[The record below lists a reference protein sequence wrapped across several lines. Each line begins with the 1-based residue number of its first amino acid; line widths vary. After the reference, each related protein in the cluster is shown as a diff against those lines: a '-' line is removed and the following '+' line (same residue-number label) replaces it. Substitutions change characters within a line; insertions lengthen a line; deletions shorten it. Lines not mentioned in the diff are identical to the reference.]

1 MNVSTPNAP
10 EAIPAPDPAALSP
23 NGSDAP
29 NGEAV
34 ESPVIAVS
42 RQIFVTHLEIKT
54 PDGQSYLEGG
64 ARKLV
69 KAESEPLSQ
78 FLADAEITRAG
89 GPQRRDVTLNYFF
102 GTIPK
107 GQWRQMKFVTPGM
120 LESFEK
126 AAQEFYR
133 RAHANQNLAQFQRQ
147 ARMGFRLPDP
157 DLEPESYWLVGD
169 RFNPKLVVLW
179 GCEKLDV
186 NKRPIPSLPLVK
198 DKELFPS
205 NPTTVVDKLRSR
217 LLSWEGILQ
226 ENLELIAEKR
236 EALGRFIAR
245 PVYDPQYQQ
254 IVALRPILAPD
265 TAYPISKFRPLKKIP
280 TTEIAAFDKAARA
293 YYDKAHEDADAREA
307 YPDGTPYEREI
318 RRNFRLPDV
327 DIAAGRANKIVPGM
341 EGLDELM
348 NVQKKQS
355 NGKPSGNKKSE
366 TPRISY
372 WVYGKRLTKRLMVC
386 VEGTEPIEQSL
397 YLRRDEALDI
407 PPGSKGKIR
416 FPQAGGLGL
425 EEKPETVVE
434 KLWLRELTWIARSIR
449 SAAVL
454 AVLGILTFIFLQFV
468 YVRLSP
474 SGRAVVADAKLDP
487 DNLRNIIVVKF
498 NAAVKP
504 DSIPAVPEKSSAHPP
519 YMLQGPELG
528 ALQVKSV
535 KLDPENPKQLLFY
548 MNRAVPD
555 GPERTEDKILLNSL
569 RPKFGRALRP
579 NSAVEVETRDT
590 RPPAFAK
597 AGSWEDSEYA
607 LELDFDE
614 ALDKVNAESIGNYG
628 LTGPGIGALRS
639 AQLQKDRKTVVLKA
653 DKAFEPGANYTLA
666 LKNIRDASNQKNP
679 MPDTTTNFTYVQIPL
694 ALKAISAADQQNR
707 IKLQF
712 NRTLDRQ
719 SFKTAFVIDK
729 GLKVGGVTP
738 LDDKSIEL
746 VLTNSFMQTNVDYT
760 VQIAK
765 IKDLG
770 KPPGELTT
778 NAVVSFTGTPD
789 MTPPVV
795 IDVSLGASF
804 LQLTFNKDLNEEN
817 ARKESNYSLFDRP
830 REQWE
835 KHPFRFNPTLSE
847 SRIVRLNFPSAL
859 PNGTMRVEYSG
870 VTDLAGNTTNDVREF
885 STGMS
890 YQIMSLKRPEFSN
903 QARTGIL
910 LVLYGRV
917 DRTCEDSRNFQLA
930 DLQGNAIPGV
940 DVTGVRMAPSANT
953 TRVLIDL
960 SRRLDKDYFK
970 VVFSKLKLEGEAR
983 LQEGEARLMPDY

>member
-1 MNVSTPNAP
+1 MNVSTPNGP
-10 EAIPAPDPAALSP
+10 QPPQAPDPGTTPPNIAPSCNGDAA
-23 NGSDAP
+23 D
-29 NGEAV
+29 
-34 ESPVIAVS
+34 SPVVAVN
-42 RQIFVTHLEIKT
+42 RQIFISHLEIKT

-102 GTIPK
+102 GAIPK

-120 LESFEK
+120 LEAFEK

-133 RAHANQNLAQFQRQ
+133 RAHANQNVAQFQRQ

-157 DLEPESYWLVGD
+157 DREPESYWLVGD
-169 RFNPKLVVLW
+169 RFDPKLVVLW

-198 DKELFPS
+198 DAELFPS
-205 NPTTVVDKLRSR
+205 NPTTVVDKLRAR

-226 ENLELIAEKR
+226 ENLDLIAEKK

-245 PVYDPQYQQ
+245 PVYDPQQQQ

-265 TAYPISKFRPLKKIP
+265 SAYPISKFRPLRKIP
-280 TTEIAAFDKAARA
+280 TAEIAAFDKAAGA
-293 YYDKAHEDADAREA
+293 YYAKAHEDSEAREA
-307 YPDGTPYEREI
+307 YPDVTTYEREI
-318 RRNFRLPDV
+318 RRNFRLPEVDV
-327 DIAAGRANKIVPGM
+327 AAGRAAKLAPGM

-348 NVQKKQS
+348 NAQKKHS
-355 NGKPSGNKKSE
+355 NGKPSAKRKEE

-372 WVYGKRLTKRLMVC
+372 WVYGKRLSKRLMVC
-386 VEGTEPIEQSL
+386 VEGNEPREQCL
-397 YLRRDEALDI
+397 HLRRDEALDI
-407 PPGSKGKIR
+407 PPGTKGKVR
-416 FPQAGGLGL
+416 FPQAGALSL

-449 SAAVL
+449 AAAVL
-454 AVLGILTFIFLQFV
+454 AVLGILTFVFLEFI

-474 SGRAVVADAKLDP
+474 TGKAVVADAKLDP
-487 DNLRNIIVVKF
+487 GNLRNIIVVKF
-498 NAAVKP
+498 NAAINP
-504 DSIPAVPEKSSAHPP
+504 NSIPAVPEKSSAHPP
-519 YMLQGPELG
+519 YLLEGPELG

-548 MNRAVPD
+548 VNRTVPD
-555 GPERTEDKILLNSL
+555 GPERTEDKILLNGM
-569 RPKFGRALRP
+569 RPKFGRVLRP
-579 NSAVEVETRDT
+579 NTPVEVETRDT

-614 ALDKVNAESIGNYG
+614 ALDKVNAESIGNYT
-628 LTGPGIGALRS
+628 LTGPGVGALRS

-666 LKNIRDASNQKNP
+666 LKNIRDASNQKNA

-694 ALKAISAADQQNR
+694 ALKAISATDQQNR

-712 NRTLDRQ
+712 NRTLDRE
-719 SFKTAFVIDK
+719 SFKTAFKIDK
-729 GLKVGGVTP
+729 GLRVGGVTP

-778 NAVVSFTGTPD
+778 NAVLSFTGTPD
-789 MTPPVV
+789 TTPPVV
-795 IDVSLGASF
+795 IDVSVGNNF
-804 LQLTFNKDLNEEN
+804 LQLTFNKDLSEEA
-817 ARKESNYSLFDRP
+817 ARKESNYALFDRP

-835 KHPFRFNPTLSE
+835 KRPQRFNPTLSE

-870 VTDLAGNTTNDVREF
+870 LADLAGNSTNDVREF

-910 LVLYGRV
+910 LVLYGRI
-917 DRTCEDSRNFQLA
+917 DRTCEDSRNFQVA

-953 TRVLIDL
+953 TRVSVEL

>member
-1 MNVSTPNAP
+1 MNESPPNVLEEVHSGNGTPPQSSAP
-10 EAIPAPDPAALSP
+10 SPD
-23 NGSDAP
+23 DV
-29 NGEAV
+29 AV
-34 ESPVIAVS
+34 SPVIAVN
-42 RQIFVTHLEIKT
+42 RQIFVSHLEIKT

-69 KAESEPLSQ
+69 KADSEPLSQ

-102 GTIPK
+102 GTISK

-120 LESFEK
+120 LDAFEK

-236 EALGRFIAR
+236 EPVGRFIAR
-245 PVYDPQYQQ
+245 PVYDAQHQV
-254 IVALRPILAPD
+254 VALRPILAPD

-280 TTEIAAFDKAARA
+280 TAEIAAFDKAARA
-293 YYDKAHEDADAREA
+293 YYAKAHEDADTREA

-327 DIAAGRANKIVPGM
+327 DIAAGHANKVVPGM

-355 NGKPSGNKKSE
+355 NGKPSANKKSDA
-366 TPRISY
+366 PRISY
-372 WVYGKRLTKRLMVC
+372 WVYGKRLSKRLMVC
-386 VEGTEPIEQSL
+386 VEGNEPIEQCL

-449 SAAVL
+449 AAAVL
-454 AVLGILTFIFLQFV
+454 AVVGVLVFIFLQFI

-487 DNLRNIIVVKF
+487 DNLRNIIAVKF
-498 NAAVKP
+498 NAAINP
-504 DSIPAVPEKSSAHPP
+504 DSIPAIPEKSTAHQP
-519 YMLQGPELG
+519 YLLQGPELG

-548 MNRAVPD
+548 VNKAVPD
-555 GPERTEDKILLNSL
+555 GPEKSEDKILLNGL
-569 RPKFGRALRP
+569 RPKFGRVLKP
-579 NSAVEVETRDT
+579 NTPVEVETRDT

-628 LTGPGIGALRS
+628 LTGPGVGALRS

-679 MPDTTTNFTYVQIPL
+679 MPDTTTNFVYVQIPL

-712 NRTLDRQ
+712 NRSLDRQ
-719 SFKTAFVIDK
+719 SFKTAFNIDK

-746 VLTNSFMQTNVDYT
+746 VLINSFMQTNVDYT

-765 IKDLG
+765 VKDLG

-789 MTPPVV
+789 TTPPVV
-795 IDVSLGASF
+795 VDVSVGGNF
-804 LQLTFNKDLNEEN
+804 LQLTFNKDLNEDN
-817 ARKESNYSLFDRP
+817 ARRESNYALFDRP
-830 REQWE
+830 RDQWE
-835 KHPFRFNPTLSE
+835 KRPQRFNPTLSE

-910 LVLYGRV
+910 LVLYGRI

-953 TRVLIDL
+953 TRVSIDL

-970 VVFSKLKLEGEAR
+970 VLFSKLKLEGEAR
-983 LQEGEARLMPDY
+983 LQEGEARLMAEY

>member
-1 MNVSTPNAP
+1 MNESPPNATQEVQSASGTP
-10 EAIPAPDPAALSP
+10 PPNSDSSQDGFAA
-23 NGSDAP
+23 
-29 NGEAV
+29 
-34 ESPVIAVS
+34 SPVIAVS
-42 RQIFVTHLEIKT
+42 RRVFVSHLEIKT

-64 ARKLV
+64 ARKLI
-69 KAESEPLSQ
+69 KADSEPLAQ
-78 FLADAEITRAG
+78 FLADAEITRGG
-89 GPQRRDVTLNYFF
+89 GPQRRDVMLNYFF
-102 GTIPK
+102 GAIPK
-107 GQWRQMKFVTPGM
+107 TQWRQMKFVTPGM
-120 LESFEK
+120 LEAFEK

-133 RAHANQNLAQFQRQ
+133 RAHTNQNVAQFQRQ

-169 RFNPKLVVLW
+169 RFDPKLVVLW

-198 DKELFPS
+198 DAELFPG
-205 NPTTVVDKLRSR
+205 NPTTVADKLRSR

-226 ENLELIAEKR
+226 ENLDLIAEKK
-236 EALGRFIAR
+236 EPLGRFLAR
-245 PVYDPQYQQ
+245 PVYDPQRQQ
-254 IVALRPILAPD
+254 IVALRPILAPES
-265 TAYPISKFRPLKKIP
+265 AYPINKFRPLKKIP
-280 TTEIAAFDKAARA
+280 TAEIASFDKAAES
-293 YYDKAHEDADAREA
+293 YYAKAHEDSESREA
-307 YPDGTPYEREI
+307 YPDVTPYEREI
-318 RRNFRLPDV
+318 RRNFCLPDV
-327 DIAAGRANKIVPGM
+327 DIGVGRPSKLVPGM
-341 EGLDELM
+341 QGLDELM
-348 NVQKKQS
+348 NGQKKQS
-355 NGKPSGNKKSE
+355 NGKPTAKKKSDAL
-366 TPRISY
+366 RISY
-372 WVYGKRLTKRLMVC
+372 WVYGKRFSKRLMVC
-386 VEGTEPIEQSL
+386 IEGNEPVEQCL

-425 EEKPETVVE
+425 EEKPETIVE
-434 KLWLRELTWIARSIR
+434 KLWLRELTWIARSLR
-449 SAAVL
+449 AAAVL
-454 AVLGILTFIFLQFV
+454 AVIGILAFIFLEFI

-474 SGRAVVADAKLDP
+474 TGRAVVADAKLDP
-487 DNLRNIIVVKF
+487 DNLRNIVVVKF
-498 NAAVKP
+498 NAAINP
-504 DSIPAVPEKSSAHPP
+504 DSIPAVPEKPTPHPP

-548 MNRAVPD
+548 VNRSVPD
-555 GPERTEDKILLNSL
+555 GSEKTEDKILLNGL
-569 RPKFGRALRP
+569 RPRFGRVLRP
-579 NSAVEVETRDT
+579 NTPVEVETRDT

-614 ALDKVNAESIGNYG
+614 ALDKVNAESIGNYT
-628 LTGPGIGALRS
+628 LTGPAVGALRS

-666 LKNIRDASNQKNP
+666 LKNIRDASNQKNA
-679 MPDTTTNFTYVQIPL
+679 MADTTTNFVYVQIPL
-694 ALKAISAADQQNR
+694 ALKAISASDQQNR

-712 NRTLDRQ
+712 NRSLDRG
-719 SFKTAFVIDK
+719 SFKTAFKIDK
-729 GLKVGGVTP
+729 GLKIGGVTP

-746 VLTNSFMQTNVDYT
+746 VLTNSFMQTNLDYT
-760 VQIAK
+760 IQIAK

-795 IDVSLGASF
+795 IDVSLGANF
-804 LQLTFNKDLNEEN
+804 LQLTFNKDLSEES
-817 ARKESNYSLFDRP
+817 ARRENNYALFDRP

-835 KHPFRFNPTLSE
+835 TRPLRFNPTLSE
-847 SRIVRLNFPSAL
+847 NRIVRLNFPSAL
-859 PNGTMRVEYSG
+859 PNGTLRVEYAG
-870 VTDLAGNTTNDVREF
+870 VADLAGNTTNDFREF

-890 YQIMSLKRPEFSN
+890 YQITSLKRPEFSN

-910 LVLYGRV
+910 LVLYGRL

-953 TRVLIDL
+953 TRVSIDL

-983 LQEGEARLMPDY
+983 LQEGEARLMADY

>member
-1 MNVSTPNAP
+1 MNVSTPNGP
-10 EAIPAPDPAALSP
+10 PPPQAPDPGTLPANGSASSHDAAADSP
-23 NGSDAP
+23 N
-29 NGEAV
+29 
-34 ESPVIAVS
+34 IAVN
-42 RQIFVTHLEIKT
+42 RQIFVSHLEIKT

-69 KAESEPLSQ
+69 KADSEPLAQ
-78 FLADAEITRAG
+78 FLADAEITRGG
-89 GPQRRDVTLNYFF
+89 GPLRREVTLNYSF
-102 GTIPK
+102 GGIPK
-107 GQWRQMKFVTPGM
+107 SRWRQMKFVTPGM
-120 LESFEK
+120 LDAFEK

-133 RAHANQNLAQFQRQ
+133 QAHAKQNAAQFQRQ
-147 ARMGFRLPDP
+147 ARMAFRLPDP

-169 RFNPKLVVLW
+169 RFEPKLVVLW

-198 DKELFPS
+198 DAELFPG
-205 NPTTVVDKLRSR
+205 NPTTVVDKLRAR
-217 LLSWEGILQ
+217 LLGWEGILQ
-226 ENLELIAEKR
+226 ENLDLIADKKEP
-236 EALGRFIAR
+236 LGRFIAR
-245 PVYDPQYQQ
+245 PVYDPQRQQ

-265 TAYPISKFRPLKKIP
+265 AAYPISKFRPLKKIP
-280 TTEIAAFDKAARA
+280 TAEIAAFDKAAA
-293 YYDKAHEDADAREA
+293 DYYAKAHEDSDAREA
-307 YPDGTPYEREI
+307 YPDITPYEREI

-327 DIAAGRANKIVPGM
+327 ELATSRAGQVLSGM
-341 EGLDELM
+341 EGLDELI
-348 NVQKKQS
+348 NGQKKQP
-355 NGKPSGNKKSE
+355 NGKPAAKKKSDA
-366 TPRISY
+366 PRISY
-372 WVYGKRLTKRLMVC
+372 WVYGKRLSKRLMVC
-386 VEGTEPIEQSL
+386 VEGNEPIEQCL

-416 FPQAGGLGL
+416 FPQTAGLGL

-449 SAAVL
+449 AAAVL
-454 AVLGILTFIFLQFV
+454 AVLGLLAFIFLQFI

-474 SGRAVVADAKLDP
+474 TGRAVLADAKLDP
-487 DNLRNIIVVKF
+487 DNLRNIVVVKF
-498 NAAVKP
+498 NAAINP
-504 DSIPAVPEKSSAHPP
+504 DSIPAVPEKAIAHPP
-519 YMLQGPELG
+519 YLLQGPELG
-528 ALQVKSV
+528 ALQIKSV

-548 MNRAVPD
+548 VNRSVPD
-555 GPERTEDKILLNSL
+555 GPERTEDKILLNGL
-569 RPKFGRALRP
+569 RPKFGRVLRP
-579 NSAVEVETRDT
+579 NTPVEVETRDT

-614 ALDKVNAESIGNYG
+614 ALDRINAESIGNYT
-628 LTGPGIGALRS
+628 LTGPGVGALRS

-666 LKNIRDASNQKNP
+666 LKNIRDASNQKNA
-679 MPDTTTNFTYVQIPL
+679 MPDTTTNFIYVQIPL

-707 IKLQF
+707 IKIQF
-712 NRTLDRQ
+712 NRTLDRE
-719 SFKTAFVIDK
+719 SFKTAFKIDK
-729 GLKVGGVTP
+729 GLKIGGVTP
-738 LDDKSIEL
+738 LDDKSLEL

-789 MTPPVV
+789 TTPPVV
-795 IDVSLGASF
+795 IDVSLGANF
-804 LQLTFNKDLNEEN
+804 LQLTFNKDLSEES
-817 ARKESNYSLFDRP
+817 ARRENNYALFDRP

-835 KHPFRFNPTLSE
+835 KRPLRFNPTLSE
-847 SRIVRLNFPSAL
+847 NRIVRLNFPSAL
-859 PNGTMRVEYSG
+859 PNGTLRVEYSG
-870 VTDLAGNTTNDVREF
+870 VTDLAGNTTNEFREF

-890 YQIMSLKRPEFSN
+890 YQITSLKRPEFSN
-903 QARTGIL
+903 QARTGVL
-910 LVLYGRV
+910 LVLYGRI
-917 DRTCEDSRNFQLA
+917 DRTCEDSRNFQVA

-953 TRVLIDL
+953 TRVSLDL

-970 VVFSKLKLEGEAR
+970 IVFSKLKLEGEAR

>member
-1 MNVSTPNAP
+1 MNVSNAP
-10 EAIPAPDPAALSP
+10 QPLQAPEPGVTLANSSAS
-23 NGSDAP
+23 S
-29 NGEAV
+29 NGEVAD
-34 ESPVIAVS
+34 SPIIAIH
-42 RQIFVTHLEIKT
+42 RDIFVTHLEIKT

-78 FLADAEITRAG
+78 FLADAEITRGG
-89 GPQRRDVTLNYFF
+89 GPQRREVTLNYFF
-102 GTIPK
+102 GAIPK
-107 GQWRQMKFVTPGM
+107 TQWRPMKFVTPGM
-120 LESFEK
+120 LETFEK

-169 RFNPKLVVLW
+169 RFDPKLVVLW

-198 DKELFPS
+198 DAELFPG
-205 NPTTVVDKLRSR
+205 NPTTVVDKLRAR

-226 ENLELIAEKR
+226 ENLDLIAEKK
-236 EALGRFIAR
+236 EPLGRFIAR
-245 PVYDPQYQQ
+245 PVYDPQHEQ
-254 IVALRPILAPD
+254 IVALRPVLAPD
-265 TAYPISKFRPLKKIP
+265 SAYPISKFRPLKKIP
-280 TTEIAAFDKAARA
+280 TAEIAAFNKAAES
-293 YYDKAHEDADAREA
+293 YYGKAHEDSDAREA
-307 YPDGTPYEREI
+307 YPDATPYEREI

-327 DIAAGRANKIVPGM
+327 DILGGGAAKLIPGM

-348 NVQKKQS
+348 NGQKGQS
-355 NGKPSGNKKSE
+355 NGKPLAKKKADA
-366 TPRISY
+366 PRISY
-372 WVYGKRLTKRLMVC
+372 WVYGKRLSKRLMVC
-386 VEGTEPIEQSL
+386 VEGNEPREQCL

-407 PPGSKGKIR
+407 PPGSKGKLR
-416 FPQAGGLGL
+416 FPQPGGLGL
-425 EEKPETVVE
+425 EGRPETVVE

-449 SAAVL
+449 AAAVL
-454 AVLGILTFIFLQFV
+454 AVLGILAFIFLEFI

-474 SGRAVVADAKLDP
+474 TGKAAVADAKLDP
-487 DNLRNIIVVKF
+487 GNLRNIIVVKF
-498 NAAVKP
+498 NAALNP
-504 DSIPAVPEKSSAHPP
+504 DSIPAVPEKATAHPP
-519 YMLQGPELG
+519 YLLQGPELG

-548 MNRAVPD
+548 VNRSVPD
-555 GPERTEDKILLNSL
+555 GPEKTEDKILLNGL
-569 RPKFGRALRP
+569 RPKFGRVLRP
-579 NSAVEVETRDT
+579 NTPVEVETRDT

-614 ALDKVNAESIGNYG
+614 ALDRVNAESIGNYT
-628 LTGPGIGALRS
+628 LTGPGVGALRS

-666 LKNIRDASNQKNP
+666 LKNIRDGSNQKNA
-679 MPDTTTNFTYVQIPL
+679 MADTTTNFTYVQIPL

-712 NRTLDRQ
+712 NRTLDRE
-719 SFKTAFVIDK
+719 SFKTAFKIDK

-765 IKDLG
+765 MKDLG

-795 IDVSLGASF
+795 IDVSLGNNF

-817 ARKESNYSLFDRP
+817 ARRESNYALFDRP
-830 REQWE
+830 RDQWE
-835 KHPFRFNPTLSE
+835 KRPLRFNPTLSE
-847 SRIVRLNFPSAL
+847 NRIVRLNFPSAL
-859 PNGTMRVEYSG
+859 PNGTLRVEYGG
-870 VTDLAGNTTNDVREF
+870 VTDLAGNTTNDFREF

-890 YQIMSLKRPEFSN
+890 YQITSLKRPEFSN

-910 LVLYGRV
+910 LVLYGRI

-953 TRVLIDL
+953 TRVSVDL

>member
-1 MNVSTPNAP
+1 MNESPPNAP
-10 EAIPAPDPAALSP
+10 QEVHSGNGTPPPNSGSSPDRASASP
-23 NGSDAP
+23 L
-29 NGEAV
+29 
-34 ESPVIAVS
+34 IAVN
-42 RQIFVTHLEIKT
+42 REIFVSHLEIKT
-54 PDGQSYLEGG
+54 PDGQSYLDGG

-69 KAESEPLSQ
+69 KADSEPLSQ

-102 GTIPK
+102 GAIPK

-120 LESFEK
+120 LEAFER

-179 GCEKLDV
+179 GCEKLDL

-236 EALGRFIAR
+236 EPLGRFIAL
-245 PVYDPQYQQ
+245 PVYDSQNQL
-254 IVALRPILAPD
+254 VALRPILAPD

-280 TTEIAAFDKAARA
+280 TAEIAAFDRAADA
-293 YYDKAHEDADAREA
+293 YYAKAHEDAAAREA
-307 YPDGTPYEREI
+307 YPDGTAYEREI

-327 DIAAGRANKIVPGM
+327 DIAAGRANKVVPGM

-348 NVQKKQS
+348 KAQKRQS
-355 NGKPSGNKKSE
+355 NGASANKKSDA
-366 TPRISY
+366 PRISY
-372 WVYGKRLTKRLMVC
+372 WVYGKRFSKRLMIC
-386 VEGTEPIEQSL
+386 AEGNEPIEQSL

-407 PPGSKGKIR
+407 PPGSKGKVR
-416 FPQAGGLGL
+416 FPQGGGLGL
-425 EEKPETVVE
+425 EQKPETVVE
-434 KLWLRELTWIARSIR
+434 KLWLRELTWIARSLR
-449 SAAVL
+449 AAAIL
-454 AVLGILTFIFLQFV
+454 AVLGILAFIFLEFI

-474 SGRAVVADAKLDP
+474 TGRAVVADAKLDP

-498 NAAVKP
+498 NAALNP
-504 DSIPAVPEKSSAHPP
+504 DSIPAVPEKPVPHPP

-528 ALQVKSV
+528 ALQLKSV
-535 KLDPENPKQLLFY
+535 KLDPENPKQLLFCV
-548 MNRAVPD
+548 NRSVPD
-555 GPERTEDKILLNSL
+555 GAEKTEDKILLNGL
-569 RPKFGRALRP
+569 RPRFGRVLRP
-579 NSAVEVETRDT
+579 NTPVEVETRDT

-614 ALDKVNAESIGNYG
+614 ALDKINAESLANYG
-628 LTGPGIGALRS
+628 LTGPGVGAIRS

-679 MPDTTTNFTYVQIPL
+679 MPDTATNFTYVQIPL
-694 ALKAISAADQQNR
+694 ALKSISAADQQNR

-719 SFKTAFVIDK
+719 SFKTAFKIDK
-729 GLKVGGVTP
+729 GLYVGGITP
-738 LDDKSIEL
+738 LDDKSLEL

-789 MTPPVV
+789 TTPPVV
-795 IDVSLGASF
+795 IDVSVGGNF
-804 LQLTFNKDLNEEN
+804 LQLTFNKDLGEET
-817 ARKESNYSLFDRP
+817 ARRESNYALFDRP

-835 KHPFRFNPTLSE
+835 KRPLRFNPTLSE

-859 PNGTMRVEYSG
+859 PNGTLRVEYSG
-870 VTDLAGNTTNDVREF
+870 VTDLAGNTTNDFREF

-890 YQIMSLKRPEFSN
+890 YQITSLKRPEFNN
-903 QARTGIL
+903 QARTGVL
-910 LVLYGRV
+910 LVLYGRI

-930 DLQGNAIPGV
+930 DLQGDAIPGV

-953 TRVLIDL
+953 TRVSLDL

-970 VVFSKLKLEGEAR
+970 VVFNKLKLEGEAR

>member
-1 MNVSTPNAP
+1 MNVSSPSGP
-10 EAIPAPDPAALSP
+10 QPPQAPDPCTLPPNSASSIDGAASSP
-23 NGSDAP
+23 IVAIN
-29 NGEAV
+29 
-34 ESPVIAVS
+34 
-42 RQIFVTHLEIKT
+42 RQIFVSHLEIKT

-69 KAESEPLSQ
+69 KADSEPLAQ
-78 FLADAEITRAG
+78 FLADAEITRGG
-89 GPQRRDVTLNYFF
+89 GPQKRDVTLNYFF
-102 GTIPK
+102 GAIPK

-120 LESFEK
+120 LEAFEK

-133 RAHANQNLAQFQRQ
+133 RAHANQNVAQFQRQ

-169 RFNPKLVVLW
+169 RFDPKLVVLW

-186 NKRPIPSLPLVK
+186 NKRPIPSIPLVK
-198 DKELFPS
+198 DTELFPS
-205 NPTTVVDKLRSR
+205 NPTTVVDKLRAR

-226 ENLELIAEKR
+226 ENLELIAEKK
-236 EALGRFIAR
+236 EPLGRFIAR
-245 PVYDPQYQQ
+245 PVYDPQHQQ

-280 TTEIAAFDKAARA
+280 TAEIAAFDKSAEA
-293 YYDKAHEDADAREA
+293 YYAKAHEDSDARET
-307 YPDGTPYEREI
+307 YSDVTPYEREI

-327 DIAAGRANKIVPGM
+327 DTASRFAKAVPDM
-341 EGLDELM
+341 EGLDDLM
-348 NVQKKQS
+348 GGQKKS
-355 NGKPSGNKKSE
+355 DAKSSAKKKVAAS
-366 TPRISY
+366 RVSY
-372 WVYGKRLTKRLMVC
+372 WVYGKRFSKRMMVC
-386 VEGTEPIEQSL
+386 VEGNEPIEQCL

-416 FPQAGGLGL
+416 FPQAAGLGL

-434 KLWLRELTWIARSIR
+434 KLRLRELTWIARSLR
-449 SAAVL
+449 AAAVL
-454 AVLGILTFIFLQFV
+454 AVLGILAFIFLEFI

-474 SGRAVVADAKLDP
+474 TGRAVVADAKLDP
-487 DNLRNIIVVKF
+487 NNLRNMIVVKF
-498 NAAVKP
+498 NAAVNP
-504 DSIPAVPEKSSAHPP
+504 DSIPAVSEKPTSHPP
-519 YMLQGPELG
+519 YTLHGPELG
-528 ALQVKSV
+528 ALQLKSV
-535 KLDPENPKQLLFY
+535 KLDPGNPKQLLF
-548 MNRAVPD
+548 NVNKSVPD
-555 GPERTEDKILLNSL
+555 GPEKTEDKILLNGL
-569 RPKFGRALRP
+569 RPKFGRVLRP
-579 NSAVEVETRDT
+579 NTPVEVETRDT
-590 RPPAFAK
+590 RPPAFTK

-614 ALDKVNAESIGNYG
+614 ALDKVNAESIGNYT

-666 LKNIRDASNQKNP
+666 LKNIRDASNQKNA

-712 NRTLDRQ
+712 NRTLDRE
-719 SFKTAFVIDK
+719 SFKTAFKIDK
-729 GLKVGGVTP
+729 GLKIGGVTP
-738 LDDKSIEL
+738 LDDKSVEL
-746 VLTNSFMQTNVDYT
+746 VLANSFMQTNVDYT
-760 VQIAK
+760 VRIAK

-789 MTPPVV
+789 TTPPVV
-795 IDVSLGASF
+795 IDVSVGGNF
-804 LQLTFNKDLNEEN
+804 LQLTFNKDLSEEA
-817 ARKESNYSLFDRP
+817 ARKESNYALFDRP

-835 KHPFRFNPTLSE
+835 KRPFRFNPTLSE
-847 SRIVRLNFPSAL
+847 NRIVRLNFPSAL
-859 PNGTMRVEYSG
+859 PNGTLRVEYSG

-910 LVLYGRV
+910 LVLYGRI
-917 DRTCEDSRNFQLA
+917 DRTCEDSRNFQVA

-953 TRVLIDL
+953 TRVSIDL

>member
-1 MNVSTPNAP
+1 MNESPPNATQEVQSANGTP
-10 EAIPAPDPAALSP
+10 LPNSDSSQDGMAASQ
-23 NGSDAP
+23 
-29 NGEAV
+29 
-34 ESPVIAVS
+34 VIAVN
-42 RQIFVTHLEIKT
+42 RQVFVSHLEIKT

-64 ARKLV
+64 ARKLI
-69 KAESEPLSQ
+69 KADSEPLSQ
-78 FLADAEITRAG
+78 FLADAEITRAV

-102 GTIPK
+102 GAIPK
-107 GQWRQMKFVTPGM
+107 AQWRQMKFVTPGM
-120 LESFEK
+120 LEAFEK

-133 RAHANQNLAQFQRQ
+133 RAHANQNVAQFQRQ

-169 RFNPKLVVLW
+169 RFDPKLVVLW

-198 DKELFPS
+198 DVELFPG
-205 NPTTVVDKLRSR
+205 NPITVVDKLRSR

-226 ENLELIAEKR
+226 ENLELIAEKK
-236 EALGRFIAR
+236 EPLGRFLAR
-245 PVYDPQYQQ
+245 PVYDPQHQQ
-254 IVALRPILAPD
+254 IVAVRPILAPE

-280 TTEIAAFDKAARA
+280 TAEITAFDKTAKS
-293 YYDKAHEDADAREA
+293 YYAKAHEDSESREA
-307 YPDGTPYEREI
+307 YPDVPPYEREI
-318 RRNFRLPDV
+318 RRNFRMPDV
-327 DIAAGRANKIVPGM
+327 DIAAGRPAKHVPGM
-341 EGLDELM
+341 EGLDELI
-348 NVQKKQS
+348 NGQKKQS
-355 NGKPSGNKKSE
+355 NGKPSAKKKSDA
-366 TPRISY
+366 PRLSY
-372 WVYGKRLTKRLMVC
+372 WVYGKRFSKRLMVC
-386 VEGTEPIEQSL
+386 IEGNESTEQCL

-416 FPQAGGLGL
+416 FPQAGGLSL
-425 EEKPETVVE
+425 EEKAETIVE
-434 KLWLRELTWIARSIR
+434 KLWLHELTWIARSLR
-449 SAAVL
+449 AAAVL
-454 AVLGILTFIFLQFV
+454 AVIGIFAFIFLEFI

-474 SGRAVVADAKLDP
+474 TGRAVVADAKLDP

-498 NAAVKP
+498 NAAINP
-504 DSIPAVPEKSSAHPP
+504 DSIPAVPEKPTPHPP

-535 KLDPENPKQLLFY
+535 KLDPENPKQLLFCV
-548 MNRAVPD
+548 NRSVPD
-555 GPERTEDKILLNSL
+555 GSEKTEDKILLNGL
-569 RPKFGRALRP
+569 RPRFGRVLRP
-579 NSAVEVETRDT
+579 NTPVEVETRDT

-614 ALDKVNAESIGNYG
+614 ALDKVNAESIGNYT
-628 LTGPGIGALRS
+628 LTGPGVGALRS

-653 DKAFEPGANYTLA
+653 DKSFEPGANYTLA
-666 LKNIRDASNQKNP
+666 LKNLRDASNQKNA
-679 MPDTTTNFTYVQIPL
+679 MPDTTTNFVYVQIPL
-694 ALKAISAADQQNR
+694 ALKSISSAEQQNR

-712 NRTLDRQ
+712 NRSLDRG
-719 SFKTAFVIDK
+719 SFKTAFKIDK
-729 GLKVGGVTP
+729 GLNIGGVTP

-789 MTPPVV
+789 TTPPVV
-795 IDVSLGASF
+795 IDVSLGANF
-804 LQLTFNKDLNEEN
+804 LQLTFNKDLSEES
-817 ARKESNYSLFDRP
+817 ARRENNYALFDRP

-835 KHPFRFNPTLSE
+835 KRPLRFNPTLSE

-859 PNGTMRVEYSG
+859 PNGTLRVEYAS
-870 VTDLAGNTTNDVREF
+870 VADLAGNTTNDFREF

-890 YQIMSLKRPEFSN
+890 YQITSLKRPEFSN

-910 LVLYGRV
+910 LVLYGRI

-953 TRVLIDL
+953 TRVSIDL

-983 LQEGEARLMPDY
+983 LQEGEARLMAEF